1 MALTPWKN
9 KSTGD
14 GGRTENTSLT
24 DFRSQ
29 MDRLFD
35 TYVRDPFGGLSQT
48 MGSMLPWSP
57 SVDVAEDSQEVTVR
71 AEIPGIEPNDL
82 DITIQGDQLV
92 ISGEKKEST
101 EKRDKDYYH
110 VESRYGSFR
119 RVIPLPA
126 GADPQQVS
134 ADFKNGVLI
143 VRVQKTAAA
152 KPKRIQVNAS

>member
-35 TYVRDPFGGLSQT
+35 TYVRDPFGELSQT

-57 SVDVAEDSQEVTVR
+57 SVDIAEDTQEVTVR
-71 AEIPGIEPNDL
+71 AEVPGIDPNDL

-101 EKRDKDYYH
+101 EKKDKDFYH

-119 RVIPLPA
+119 RVVPLPA
-126 GADPQQVS
+126 GADSQQVT
-134 ADFKNGVLI
+134 ADFKNGVLT
-143 VRVQKTAAA
+143 VRVKKTAAA
-152 KPKRIQVNAS
+152 KPKRIDVKTS